1 MDKTNATDTLAMDAL
16 MTIALKEIIRE
27 DWDDVTSAS
36 EVTPL
41 SPNYNRRMERMISSG
56 GSKKRNRG
64 RLKHI
69 GIGIL
74 VALAV
79 FAMLGMAIPPVR
91 EAVIRTVF
99 TWYDTHFGVRY
110 ETEEPVPTI
119 VEDVILPAW
128 LPDGWTVREL
138 SVNFIMADH
147 ILAGESGE
155 RIHLTQHPI
164 DPDEETDWF
173 DNTDVTIETVLL
185 NGTTEARLFSYADG
199 SRILT
204 WVDRYVFILTWSDES
219 ADAEVLVRIAESMR
233 QPDTNRNKS

>member
-1 MDKTNATDTLAMDAL
+1 MDSADGFEAL
-16 MTIALKEIIRE
+16 IRAALHEIVRE
-27 DWDDVTSAS
+27 DWEEIVSDP
-36 EVTPL
+36 EITPVSRRFRGRIKGIL
-41 SPNYNRRMERMISSG
+41 AGRSGAGRNRRVAR
-56 GSKKRNRG
+56 KV
-64 RLKHI
+64 
-69 GIGIL
+69 IL
-74 VALAV
+74 GFLAALCAA
-79 FAMLGMAIPPVR
+79 AMLGMAIPPVR
-91 EAVIRTVF
+91 EAVVRAVF

-128 LPDGWTVREL
+128 LPDGWTIREL
-138 SVNFIMADH
+138 SVSIAMADH

>member
-1 MDKTNATDTLAMDAL
+1 MDKTSNMDAL

-27 DWDDVTSAS
+27 DWNAVTSAS
-36 EVTPL
+36 DDSPL
-41 SPNYNRRMERMISSG
+41 SPKFNRRMERMISSG
-56 GSKKRNRG
+56 GSKKQNHG

-110 ETEEPVPTI
+110 EVETDEPIPTVIEE
-119 VEDVILPAW
+119 VILPAW
-128 LPDGWTVREL
+128 LPDGWTVVEYFANIGL
-138 SVNFIMADH
+138 AEQ
-147 ILAGESGE
+147 ILSGE
-155 RIHLTQHPI
+155 HGEEIVLTQYPFK
-164 DPDEETDWF
+164 PDKENVWF
-173 DNTDVTIETVLL
+173 DNTDVEIETIRI
-185 NGTTEARLFSYADG
+185 NKRTEAQLFSYADG

-204 WVDRYVFILTWSDES
+204 WVDRYVFILSWVSET
-219 ADAEVLVRIAESMR
+219 ADADMLIRIAESMD
-233 QPDTNRNKS
+233 QSKGD

>member
-1 MDKTNATDTLAMDAL
+1 MDKADGFDTLVTAAL
-16 MTIALKEIIRE
+16 REIVRE
-27 DWDDVTSAS
+27 DWEEIVSDPEIIPVS
-36 EVTPL
+36 
-41 SPNYNRRMERMISSG
+41 RRFRRRIE
-56 GSKKRNRG
+56 
-64 RLKHI
+64 
-69 GIGIL
+69 GIL
-74 VALAV
+74 AGKNARSRRVARKVVVGFLAALCAA
-79 FAMLGMAIPPVR
+79 AMLGMAIPPVR

-128 LPDGWTVREL
+128 LPDGWTIREL
-138 SVNFIMADH
+138 SVSIAMADH

>member
-1 MDKTNATDTLAMDAL
+1 MDSADGFDAL
-16 MTIALKEIIRE
+16 IRAALHEIIRE
-27 DWDDVTSAS
+27 DWEEIVSDP
-36 EVTPL
+36 EITPV
-41 SPNYNRRMERMISSG
+41 SRRFRRRIE
-56 GSKKRNRG
+56 
-64 RLKHI
+64 
-69 GIGIL
+69 GIL
-74 VALAV
+74 AGRRAAGRSRRVARKVIVGFLAALCAA
-79 FAMLGMAIPPVR
+79 AMLGMAIPPVR

-128 LPDGWTVREL
+128 LPDGWTIREL
-138 SVNFIMADH
+138 SVSIAMADH

-199 SRILT
+199 SCILT
-204 WVDRYVFILTWSDES
+204 WVDRYAFILTWVSES
-219 ADAEVLVRIAESMR
+219 ADTDTLIRIAESMN
-233 QPDTNRNKS
+233 QPGPDRNKS

>member
-1 MDKTNATDTLAMDAL
+1 MDRTNAMDAL

-27 DWDDVTSAS
+27 DWDAVTSAPD
-36 EVTPL
+36 VTPL
-41 SPNYNRRMERMISSG
+41 RPKFNRRMERMISSG
-56 GSKKRNRG
+56 GRKKQNQG

-128 LPDGWTVREL
+128 LPDGWTIREL
-138 SVNFIMADH
+138 SVSIAMADH
-147 ILAGESGE
+147 ILAGEDGE
-155 RIHLTQHPI
+155 RVHLTQHPI

-204 WVDRYVFILTWSDES
+204 WVDRYVFILTWDSES
-219 ADAEVLVRIAESMR
+219 ADTDTLIRIAESMN
-233 QPDTNRNKS
+233 QSKGG